1 VTISI
6 PDLEQRAALGWRAPE
21 EERLGD
27 WLLRAGG
34 GFTGRANSALAAG
47 DPGGPVDQA
56 EGTVRDWYEARSLP
70 AMICVPYP
78 AGQPQAVPLDR
89 FLAER
94 GWGMRPGAATVMTA
108 PAGQVARVA
117 EAVAAVPVDVDPEP
131 DEAWLALYHY
141 RGQQG
146 LPPIARRVLTSAPW
160 QAFASIRADGQ
171 TIAIGRVA
179 AAEGWAGL
187 TAIEVEPAHRRRG
200 LATVVT
206 ATLAGLAA
214 ARRRAPLPPSRGR
227 QRSRPR
233 ALPPHR
239 LRCPPWL
246 PLPDRPAA
254 LERPSGAPGTAGRP
268 AGRQKMSTTSGG
280 PPADVGTLVFDV
292 LGTVVDEAGSV
303 AAETARAL
311 AAAGAGPSLTDQLA
325 VDWSRQVNALTS
337 QVAVGEAPWRSN
349 DALRRDALQ
358 AALRAAVQAG
368 LPPALADDQAPAR

>member
-1 VTISI
+1 MTISI

-56 EGTVRDWYEARSLP
+56 ERTVRDWYEARTLP
-70 AMICVPYP
+70 AMICVAYP
-78 AGQPQAVPLDR
+78 TGRPQAVPLDR

-94 GWGMRPGAATVMTA
+94 GWGVRPGAATVMTA

-117 EAVAAVPVDVDPEP
+117 AAVPVDVDPEP

-160 QAFASIRADGQ
+160 QAFASIQ

-179 AAEGWAGL
+179 AAAGWAGL
-187 TAIEVEPAHRRRG
+187 TAVEVAPAHRRGG

-214 ARRRAPLPPSRGR
+214 AR
-227 QRSRPR
+227 
-233 ALPPHR
+233 
-239 LRCPPWL
+239 
-246 PLPDRPAA
+246 
-254 LERPSGAPGTAGRP
+254 GAGHLYL
-268 AGRQKMSTTSGG
+268 QVE
-280 PPADVGTLVFDV
+280 DDN
-292 LGTVVDEAGSV
+292 EA
-303 AAETARAL
+303 ARAL
-311 AAAGAGPSLTDQLA
+311 YRRIGFAARHDYHY
-325 VDWSRQVNALTS
+325 RI
-337 QVAVGEAPWRSN
+337 APPR
-349 DALRRDALQ
+349 
-358 AALRAAVQAG
+358 
-368 LPPALADDQAPAR
+368 